1 MTATVEPN
9 SSGAKAGVR
18 PPRTRRSSAARV
30 LAVGAVAY
38 LVGGLLNAETLRRR
52 AESLPLD
59 SGWRDVALAVTG
71 PLTVVAE
78 TLRLTAPGDALDALR
93 GRSDDAGSGSA
104 GRFSLPVVSTA
115 PATGLDSRAAP
126 GAPAIEPSTATTAAP
141 ARTGGSAGA
150 GSSGTASAGSPA
162 AGEPAATSPA
172 PTSPAPTAPPPPSAE
187 RPLRLYIAGDS
198 MAQGYGQV
206 VQGAATRTGVI
217 AATVDVKV
225 SSGLNRID
233 FLDWPARLVERVGSL
248 RPDVVIV
255 TFGANDQQPIIT
267 EEGRAVRDVSD
278 PAWVAEYTRRVAWA
292 MDFLGGDGRKLIW
305 VGIPNDGRDEV
316 TERLAVIR
324 GVYAAEAAK
333 RPAVTFVD
341 TWTYFESPT
350 GGYAAYVADDEGQVR
365 RMRAN
370 DGFHLSIEGANY
382 LGRIVFGEVVKELVA
397 RGGQAPG

>member
-1 MTATVEPN
+1 M
-9 SSGAKAGVR
+9 
-18 PPRTRRSSAARV
+18 

-71 PLTVVAE
+71 PLAALAE

-104 GRFSLPVVSTA
+104 GRFSLPVVSTT
-115 PATGLDSRAAP
+115 PARGQGSSLATP
-126 GAPAIEPSTATTAAP
+126 GAPASEPSTETTAAS

-150 GSSGTASAGSPA
+150 GSAATAAAGSPA
-162 AGEPAATSPA
+162 AGAPAATTPA

-206 VQGAATRTGVI
+206 VQGAATRTGVMT
-217 AATVDVKV
+217 ATVDVKV

-233 FLDWPARLVERVGSL
+233 FFDWPARLVERVDSL

-255 TFGANDQQPIIT
+255 TFGANDQQPILT
-267 EEGRAVRDVSD
+267 EEGRAVRDVTD
-278 PAWVAEYTRRVAWA
+278 PAWIAEYARRVAWA
-292 MDFLGGDGRKLIW
+292 MDFLAGDGRKLIW

-370 DGFHLSIEGANY
+370 DGFHLSIEGASY